1 MDVYPISA
9 SPNAGLCDGLDALI
23 ENVATPRFNEQL
35 LRVAQSIAGSA
46 HIAAFAIG
54 PEVPPQIVLTADR
67 DPASLAYSASN
78 VFVSRFWTQDP
89 VNRKGFSKRDLERG
103 IVVKMP
109 ANEFQRIPYR
119 RDCYSVNGWSSG
131 GIKLIERLSLLRQRN
146 DKIIRVDFYRP
157 REGGSFRDRDV
168 KKVSACAELLLA
180 LVARHA
186 LGTLPTPMFNS
197 RPLLEKLIRR
207 IAPDL
212 SQREVQVC
220 AGITLGMN
228 SEAIAGSL
236 GIGINTV
243 LTYRKRAY
251 ARLQI
256 SSHNELLR
264 AVFSAATAVGMDDT
278 SPQQPWQMPAAA
290 AEPLWRN

>member
-9 SPNAGLCDGLDALI
+9 TPNVGLCDGLDALI

-35 LRVAQSIAGSA
+35 LRVAQSIVGST
-46 HIAAFAIG
+46 HIAAFSIT
-54 PEVPPQIVLTADR
+54 PEGPPQIVLTADR
-67 DPASLAYSASN
+67 GPASLAYSASN
-78 VFVSRFWTQDP
+78 VFVNRFWTQDP
-89 VNRKGFSKRDLERG
+89 VNRMDFTNDDLERG
-103 IVVKMP
+103 VVVKVP
-109 ANEFQRIPYR
+109 VNEFQRIPYR

-131 GIKLIERLSLLRQRN
+131 GIKLIERLTLLRQHHGR
-146 DKIIRVDFYRP
+146 IIRIDFYRS
-157 REGGSFRDRDV
+157 RDGGAYRARDV
-168 KKVSACAELLLA
+168 KKASVCAELLLA

-186 LGTLPTPMFNS
+186 LGTMAPPMINSGPT
-197 RPLLEKLIRR
+197 LEKLVRR

-220 AGITLGMN
+220 AGITLGMS
-228 SEAIAGSL
+228 SEAIASSL

-251 ARLQI
+251 ARLRI

-264 AVFSAATAVGMDDT
+264 MVFCAATAVGLDVE
-278 SPQQPWQMPAAA
+278 PQQPWQMSAVD